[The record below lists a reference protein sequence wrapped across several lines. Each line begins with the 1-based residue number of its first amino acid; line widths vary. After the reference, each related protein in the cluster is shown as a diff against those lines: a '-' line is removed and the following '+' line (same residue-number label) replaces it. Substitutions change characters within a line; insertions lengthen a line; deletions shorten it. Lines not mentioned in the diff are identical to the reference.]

1 MPELIWDGKN
11 VESNVPVRALDFDA
25 ALSCGDGDNLIVRGD
40 NLAAMTSLVRF
51 FRGRVKCIYIDPPY
65 NTGAAFEHYN
75 DNFEHDLWL
84 SMMSTRLKLMKQ
96 LLSDDGSI
104 WISIDDDEAHYLK
117 VICDEIFGRNNFVGN
132 AVWHKKGTRSNDA
145 RWFSDNH
152 DFILVYALDKE
163 HFRMNL
169 LPRTEGSLKNYSNPD
184 NDPRGVWQSLP
195 LQAKSGSASTA
206 NFVHVFSNGVK
217 WSPPQGRFP
226 AFSHESLDALERD
239 NRIWFGAKGTN
250 VPRYKKF
257 LSDVKDGFVP
267 TTLWLRDEVGDNQE
281 AKREVKAL
289 GLVFDTPK
297 PERLIERVLT
307 LATNAGDLVMDCF
320 LGSGTT
326 AAVAH
331 KLNRRYIGVE
341 IGDHATTHVVPRLR
355 QVVGTHGGGFKFC
368 RLGEEVF
375 DAAGNFNHAL
385 TFETLARFIWF
396 GLTGQVLVDENEFPM
411 LGIVDGAAVYL
422 LDDLLTRET
431 FAKLPTY
438 NGRKIVYAAACRLSD
453 RFLRDNEIE
462 FRHVPNDLRT

>member
-1 MPELIWDGKN
+1 MPELIWDGKG
-11 VESNVPVRALDFDA
+11 VEQPVPVRALDFDA

-40 NLAAMTSLVRF
+40 NLAAMTSLLRF

-84 SMMSTRLKLMKQ
+84 SMMSQRLKLMKQ

-117 VICDEIFGRNNFVGN
+117 VICDEIFGRNNFV
-132 AVWHKKGTRSNDA
+132 ASVVWEKKYSPQNDA
-145 RWFSDNH
+145 KWLSDSH
-152 DFILVYALDKE
+152 DFILVYALDKN
-163 HFRMNL
+163 RWRPNL
-169 LPRTEGSLKNYSNPD
+169 LPRTEEMNARYKNPD
-184 NDPRGVWQSLP
+184 NDPRGVWKAADLTSKTKAP
-195 LQAKSGSASTA
+195 GHSYCITSPTGKE
-206 NFVHVFSNGVK
+206 FYPSNGRQ
-217 WSPPQGRFP
+217 WAP
-226 AFSHESLDALERD
+226 AYETFQTLLDD
-239 NRIWFGAKGTN
+239 NRIWFGSHGNN
-250 VPRYKKF
+250 VPAQKIF
-257 LSDVKDGFVP
+257 LSEVQSGSVAKTIWF
-267 TTLWLRDEVGDNQE
+267 RDEVGDNQE

-341 IGDHATTHVVPRLR
+341 IGEHATTHVVPRLR

-368 RLGEEVF
+368 RLGEEIF

-396 GLTGQVLVDENEFPM
+396 GLTGQVLVDKNEFPM

-453 RFLRDNEIE
+453 RFLRDNEIK

>member
-84 SMMSTRLKLMKQ
+84 SMMYPRLKLMKQ
-96 LLSDDGSI
+96 FLSDDGSI

-117 VICDEIFGRNNFVGN
+117 VLCDEIFGRNNFV
-132 AVWHKKGTRSNDA
+132 ASVVWEKKYSPQNDA
-145 RWFSDNH
+145 KWLSDSH
-152 DFILVYALDKE
+152 DFILVYALDKN
-163 HFRMNL
+163 RWRPNL
-169 LPRTEGSLKNYSNPD
+169 LPRTEEMNARYKNPD
-184 NDPRGVWQSLP
+184 NDPRGAWKSTDFTAKTYSPSGDYPITLP
-195 LQAKSGSASTA
+195 SGRVVYPPKSRAWIT
-206 NFVHVFSNGVK
+206 NR
-217 WSPPQGRFP
+217 QRFEELL
-226 AFSHESLDALERD
+226 AD
-239 NRIWFGAKGTN
+239 NRISFGSDGN
-250 VPRYKKF
+250 GVPRKKTF
-257 LSDVKDGFVP
+257 LSEVKQGKVAKTIWF
-267 TTLWLRDEVGDNQE
+267 RDEVGDNQE

-355 QVVGTHGGGFKFC
+355 QVVDTHGGGFKFC

-375 DAAGNFNHAL
+375 DKAGNFNHAL
-385 TFETLARFIWF
+385 TFETLAKFIWF

-438 NGRKIVYAAACRLSD
+438 NGRKIVYAAACRLSE